1 MNQLSAQ
8 EYGVL
13 QEKLY
18 KFPGFYIQNRT
29 IRQYEYPNAAL
40 VLGNIGEV
48 NRKDIESDSYYTQGD
63 YSGRTGIEQSY
74 EEYLRGVK
82 GVEILL
88 RDAHGR
94 IKGRYEE
101 GRHDIQPESGKN
113 LKLSLD
119 MDLQAYGE
127 KLMQNKL
134 GGIVMIEPETGAVSY
149 THLRAHET

>member
-1 MNQLSAQ
+1 MSW
-8 EYGVL
+8 
-13 QEKLY
+13 
-18 KFPGFYIQNRT
+18 
-29 IRQYEYPNAAL
+29 
-40 VLGNIGEV
+40 
-48 NRKDIESDSYYTQGD
+48 KDIENDAYYTQGD
-63 YSGRTGIEQSY
+63 YSGRTWIEQSY

-101 GRHDIQPESGKN
+101 GMHDIQPESGKN

-134 GGIVMIEPETGAVSY
+134 GGIVMIEP
-149 THLRAHET
+149 

>member
-18 KFPGFYIQNRT
+18 KFPGFYSQNRT

-48 NRKDIESDSYYTQGD
+48 NRKDIESDLLYTWRLLRQD
-63 YSGRTGIEQSY
+63 RDRTIVRGIFAGHE
-74 EEYLRGVK
+74 

-101 GRHDIQPESGKN
+101 GMHDIQRNP
-113 LKLSLD
+113 
-119 MDLQAYGE
+119 AR
-127 KLMQNKL
+127 
-134 GGIVMIEPETGAVSY
+134 T
-149 THLRAHET
+149 

>member
-1 MNQLSAQ
+1 M
-8 EYGVL
+8 
-13 QEKLY
+13 
-18 KFPGFYIQNRT
+18 
-29 IRQYEYPNAAL
+29 
-40 VLGNIGEV
+40 
-48 NRKDIESDSYYTQGD
+48 
-63 YSGRTGIEQSY
+63 
-74 EEYLRGVK
+74 RGVK

-101 GRHDIQPESGKN
+101 GLHDIQPESGKN

-134 GGIVMIEPETGAVSY
+134 GGIVMIEPETGGGALYGFRPYV
-149 THLRAHET
+149 